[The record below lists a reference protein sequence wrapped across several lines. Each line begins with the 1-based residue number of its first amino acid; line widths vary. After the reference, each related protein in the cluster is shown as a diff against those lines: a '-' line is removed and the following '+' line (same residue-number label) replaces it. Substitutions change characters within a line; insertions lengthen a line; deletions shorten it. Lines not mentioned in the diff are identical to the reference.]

1 MENNTSNSPTIF
13 DVSGFITWED
23 TKDIQPKKTPEY
35 PKTTTGVVRGIKRDL
50 KQDYQFFIKDKKIKE
65 IRITKID
72 KKEGIMHLWV
82 HKTDRTQISR
92 ILGLLREY
100 PFKYTIFTTDAATK
114 YVFKC
119 TVEVNPTDIP
129 KGIVVLN

>member
-1 MENNTSNSPTIF
+1 MLRNINSSQQVSFDSTSLSAWEN
-13 DVSGFITWED
+13 SGN
-23 TKDIQPKKTPEY
+23 QPKKTPKY
-35 PKTTTGVVRGIKRDL
+35 PKTTAGVIRNMRKDL
-50 KQDYQFFIKDKKIKE
+50 KKDYQFFIKDKKIKE

-72 KKEGIMHLWV
+72 KKKGVMHLWV
-82 HKTDRTQISR
+82 HKTDRTQIPR

-100 PFKYTIFTTDAATK
+100 PFKHTRFPTGAATG

-119 TVEVNPTDIP
+119 TVEVNPTNIP

>member
-1 MENNTSNSPTIF
+1 MATHTLGSQQILLEVP
-13 DVSGFITWED
+13 TWED
-23 TKDIQPKKTPEY
+23 ISGTQPKKTPEY
-35 PKTTTGVVRGIKRDL
+35 PKTTAGVIRNIKKDL

-72 KKEGIMHLWV
+72 KKKGVMHLWV
-82 HKTDRTQISR
+82 YKTDRTQIPR

-100 PFKYTIFTTDAATK
+100 PFKHTIFPTGAAIR
-114 YVFKC
+114 YFFKC
-119 TVEVNPTDIP
+119 TVEVNPINIP